1 MSPRSARVL
10 RVLKQPGDVVVVGD
24 AIAVSGLI
32 PRMIAGYGLPEHL
45 RITIGTEAEVKAV
58 QASLAKFVAASK

>member
-1 MSPRSARVL
+1 MN
-10 RVLKQPGDVVVVGD
+10 D
-24 AIAVSGLI
+24 GLI

-58 QASLAKFVAASK
+58 QASLARFVAQADQMSPSRCSTRSR